1 MQRVTGLVF
10 LLALGVTFAS
20 PQQRGGGAMKV
31 TSSAF
36 GSGAMIPQQY
46 TCKGDD
52 VSPALEWSGAPAKA
66 VSFAI
71 IMDDPDAPRGT
82 WVHWVLWNVPASA
95 HSLPQGVPKSE
106 QLDDGARQGR
116 NSNGNVG
123 YNGPC
128 PPMGQTHRYFFRV
141 YALDTKLDL
150 AAGAERADL
159 DAAMKGHVLAEGE
172 YMGKFHK

>member
-1 MQRVTGLVF
+1 MGRVAGLV
-10 LLALGVTFAS
+10 LVLVAGLNVAS
-20 PQQRGGGAMKV
+20 GQGRGDNSVKV

-36 GSGAMIPQQY
+36 ASGAMIPQQY

-52 VSPALEWSGAPAKA
+52 VSPALDWRGAPADT
-66 VSFAI
+66 VSFAV

-82 WVHWVLWNVPASA
+82 WVHWVMWNIPASA
-95 HSLPQGVPKSE
+95 HSVPQGVAKQD
-106 QLDDGARQGR
+106 QLDDGSRQGR
-116 NSNGNVG
+116 NSDSNVG

-141 YALDTKLDL
+141 YALDAKLDL
-150 AAGAERADL
+150 AAGAERSAL
-159 DAAMKGHVLAEGE
+159 DAAMKGHVLAQGE

>member
-1 MQRVTGLVF
+1 
-10 LLALGVTFAS
+10 
-20 PQQRGGGAMKV
+20 MKV

-36 GSGAMIPQQY
+36 ASEAMIPQQY

-52 VSPALEWSGAPAKA
+52 VSPALEWSDAPAKA
-66 VSFAI
+66 ASFAI

-82 WVHWVLWNVPASA
+82 WVHWVLWNLPASA
-95 HSLPQGVPKSE
+95 HSVPQGVPKSE
-106 QLDDGARQGR
+106 QLDGGARQGR

-123 YNGPC
+123 YNGPW

-150 AAGAERADL
+150 AARAERADL

>member
-1 MQRVTGLVF
+1 MRRVAGLVF
-10 LLALGVTFAS
+10 LLTLGVSFAS
-20 PQQRGGGAMKV
+20 GGSAMKV

-36 GSGAMIPQQY
+36 GSGEMIPQQY

-52 VSPALEWSGAPAKA
+52 VSPALEWSGAPANA

-82 WVHWVLWNVPASA
+82 WVHWVMWNIPASA
-95 HSLPQGVPKSE
+95 HSLSQGVAKSE
-106 QLDDGARQGR
+106 QMDNGARQGR
-116 NSNGNVG
+116 NSNGEVG

-128 PPMGQTHRYFFRV
+128 PPMGQTHRYFFRM

-150 AAGAERADL
+150 AAGAERSQL
-159 DAAMKGHVLAEGE
+159 DAAMKGHVLAQGE